1 MHQLVRTCRA
11 LCTLALAGDAV
22 LGGLE
27 DVLSGGDSVKGSEDG
42 SAEASLEALARLVD
56 AASGPAQNRG
66 LAVLRAAL
74 R

>member
-1 MHQLVRTCRA
+1 MLRA
-11 LCTLALAGDAV
+11 LCTLALAGDGV
-22 LGGLE
+22 LGGLKE
-27 DVLSGGDSVKGSEDG
+27 VLSGGDSVLGRKDG
-42 SAEASLEALARLVD
+42 SAEASLAALARLVN